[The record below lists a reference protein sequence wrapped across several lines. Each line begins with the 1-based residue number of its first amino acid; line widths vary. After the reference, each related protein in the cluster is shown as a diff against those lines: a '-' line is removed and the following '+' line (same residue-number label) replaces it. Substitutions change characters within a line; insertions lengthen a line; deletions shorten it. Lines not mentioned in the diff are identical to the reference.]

1 MMNLLS
7 KDMDIYD
14 SIDIFQIINAHHS
27 SWPSNHIRPKILV
40 FYSSKNKSN
49 FVMDLDPHWYF
60 GRVVPS
66 NYETT
71 PMGSMGPPNVGLGGY
86 YFLTPLKNLE
96 NMIFYVFSLWEGEL
110 NPLMVH
116 RGSLGPCIGTINT
129 SEIWAPEPLL
139 MILAFCNS

>member
-1 MMNLLS
+1 
-7 KDMDIYD
+7 
-14 SIDIFQIINAHHS
+14 
-27 SWPSNHIRPKILV
+27 
-40 FYSSKNKSN
+40 
-49 FVMDLDPHWYF
+49 
-60 GRVVPS
+60 
-66 NYETT
+66 
-71 PMGSMGPPNVGLGGY
+71 MGPPNVGLGGY

-139 MILAFCNS
+139 MILAFCNSKALESDKHYFLKTGYGIINVHVYRQ

>member
-1 MMNLLS
+1 
-7 KDMDIYD
+7 
-14 SIDIFQIINAHHS
+14 
-27 SWPSNHIRPKILV
+27 
-40 FYSSKNKSN
+40 
-49 FVMDLDPHWYF
+49 
-60 GRVVPS
+60 
-66 NYETT
+66 
-71 PMGSMGPPNVGLGGY
+71 MGSMGPPNVGLGGY

-139 MILAFCNS
+139 MILAFCNSKALES